1 MDELDSAIEK
11 LIEYSKEKR
20 SISWDE
26 LNGMLPSEI
35 LNSDKMETVLSEL
48 AKNNIQ
54 LKDDTDE
61 LDKVEDDE
69 DFVLD
74 SDDDDEGVQ
83 DEDAQKV
90 ADEDSGKKRLISG
103 DKDSGGDDP
112 VRLYLREIGKENLLT
127 AEQEVELSKKMEDGE
142 NIIKDVIKKS
152 GILIPE
158 FYNIGVK
165 AFSRIDI
172 QPGRNRK
179 EINEEMTEKRRLK
192 TCYSEYI
199 KPVFADM
206 KAYMQLKKQ
215 LYETDQTN
223 QIFNDPQLMAL
234 REKIMVSLQRVEIQS
249 EEIERFSS
257 RFLDATRRIS
267 EYHNRQD
274 KKAKE
279 LRITDFSDLRS
290 LGKRIAMK
298 SERAKLEADL
308 GISADE
314 IREIY
319 TQIQKISRKLRKLEY
334 EFENDVSEI
343 ISMSKEINRGRR
355 MMKEAKNRLINA
367 NLRLVV
373 SIAKKY
379 TNRGLQFFDL
389 VQEGNIGL
397 IKAVEKFEYRKGYK
411 FSTYATWWIRQ
422 AITRSISDQARTIR
436 VPVHMIE
443 QINKVVRESRQLMQ
457 KLGREPTDDEIAQQ
471 LGWPLARVKQV
482 KNVAR
487 EPISLETPIG
497 EEEDSILGDF
507 IEDKE
512 VENPATQT
520 AFTLLQEQL
529 RTVLNTLPPREQEVL
544 KMRFGLED
552 GYSLTLEEVGLYFDV
567 TRERIRQIEAK
578 ALRRL
583 RHPRRAN
590 GLRDYIET

>member
-26 LNGMLPSEI
+26 LNGMLSSEI
-35 LNSDKMETVLSEL
+35 LNSDKMEVVLSEL

-54 LKDDTDE
+54 LEDDTDE
-61 LDKVEDDE
+61 LDKVEDDD

-74 SDDDDEGVQ
+74 SDDDDDAVQ

-90 ADEDSGKKRLISG
+90 AEEDSGKKRLISG

-215 LYETDQTN
+215 LYESDQTN
-223 QIFNDPQLMAL
+223 QIFNDPQLVAL

-257 RFLDATRRIS
+257 RFIDATRRIS
-267 EYHNRQD
+267 EYRNRQD

-373 SIAKKY
+373 SIAKK
-379 TNRGLQFFDL
+379 
-389 VQEGNIGL
+389 
-397 IKAVEKFEYRKGYK
+397 
-411 FSTYATWWIRQ
+411 
-422 AITRSISDQARTIR
+422 
-436 VPVHMIE
+436 
-443 QINKVVRESRQLMQ
+443 
-457 KLGREPTDDEIAQQ
+457 
-471 LGWPLARVKQV
+471 
-482 KNVAR
+482 
-487 EPISLETPIG
+487 
-497 EEEDSILGDF
+497 
-507 IEDKE
+507 
-512 VENPATQT
+512 
-520 AFTLLQEQL
+520 
-529 RTVLNTLPPREQEVL
+529 
-544 KMRFGLED
+544 
-552 GYSLTLEEVGLYFDV
+552 
-567 TRERIRQIEAK
+567 
-578 ALRRL
+578 
-583 RHPRRAN
+583 
-590 GLRDYIET
+590 

>member
-223 QIFNDPQLMAL
+223 QIFNDPQLVAL

-343 ISMSKEINRGRR
+343 ISMSREINRGRR

-422 AITRSISDQARTIR
+422 AITHAIADKSRLIR
-436 VPVHMIE
+436 VPIHMVE
-443 QINKVVRESRQLMQ
+443 TINKISNARNELIVGEEQ
-457 KLGREPTDDEIAQQ
+457 EPTVEEIAKAVD
-471 LGWPLARVKQV
+471 LPSGKVKGLLS
-482 KNVAR
+482 VAR
-487 EPISLETPIG
+487 QPVSMQMSVGSSDDATME
-497 EEEDSILGDF
+497 DF
-507 IEDKE
+507 IEDDDADCPVTMAADSVVKDNLRAVIKE
-512 VENPATQT
+512 ALTE
-520 AFTLLQEQL
+520 
-529 RTVLNTLPPREQEVL
+529 REQAIL
-544 KMRFGLED
+544 MMRFGLDD
-552 GYSLTLEEVGLYFDV
+552 GGAPKTLEDVGKCFDV

-578 ALRRL
+578 ALKKL
-583 RHPRRAN
+583 RHPS
-590 GLRDYIET
+590 YIKRLECI

>member
-35 LNSDKMETVLSEL
+35 LNSDKMEVVLSEL

-54 LKDDTDE
+54 LEDDTDE
-61 LDKVEDDE
+61 LDKVEDDD

-74 SDDDDEGVQ
+74 SDDDDDTVQ
-83 DEDAQKV
+83 DEDAQKI
-90 ADEDSGKKRLISG
+90 AEEDSGKKRLISG

-223 QIFNDPQLMAL
+223 QIFNDPQLVAL

-257 RFLDATRRIS
+257 RFLDATRRIG
-267 EYHNRQD
+267 EYRNRQD

-422 AITRSISDQARTIR
+422 AITRAIADQARTIR
-436 VPVHMIE
+436 IPVHMVETIH
-443 QINKVVRESRQLMQ
+443 KVSRYSRQMLQ
-457 KLGREPTDDEIAQQ
+457 ELGREATAEEIGEKMGMSAEKVREIMKIAQD
-471 LGWPLARVKQV
+471 PV
-482 KNVAR
+482 
-487 EPISLETPIG
+487 SLETPIG
-497 EEEDSILGDF
+497 EEEDSHLGDF
-507 IEDKE
+507 IQDEDTPAPADAASQTILRE
-512 VENPATQT
+512 VIERELH
-520 AFTLLQEQL
+520 TL
-529 RTVLNTLPPREQEVL
+529 TPREERVIKL
-544 KMRFGLED
+544 RFGLYD
-552 GYSLTLEEVGLYFDV
+552 GRTRTLEEVGKEFDI

-578 ALRRL
+578 ALRKL
-583 RHPRRAN
+583 RHPSRARHLK
-590 GLRDYIET
+590 GFLD

>member
-11 LIEYSKEKR
+11 LIEYGRAKH

-26 LNGMLPSEI
+26 LSGMLPPDI
-35 LNSDKMETVLSEL
+35 LNSDKMEAVLSEL

-54 LKDDTDE
+54 LEDDSD
-61 LDKVEDDE
+61 LDKADEEDA
-69 DFVLD
+69 FVLEA
-74 SDDDDEGVQ
+74 DDDEPPAP
-83 DEDAQKV
+83 DDDAQK
-90 ADEDSGKKRLISG
+90 AIEEDNSKKRLVSG
-103 DKDSGGDDP
+103 DKESAGDDP

-142 NIIKDVIKKS
+142 NIIKDVIKRS

-158 FYNIGVK
+158 FYSIGVR
-165 AFSRIDI
+165 AFSRVDMQ

-206 KAYMQLKKQ
+206 KAYMQLKRQ
-215 LYETDQTN
+215 LYESDQTN
-223 QIFNDPQLMAL
+223 RIFGDSRLVAL
-234 REKIMVSLQRVEIQS
+234 REKIMVSLQNVEIQS

-257 RFLDATRRIS
+257 RFLDATHRIG
-267 EYHNRQD
+267 EYRSRQD

-279 LRITDFSDLRS
+279 LRISDFGDLRS

-298 SERAKLEADL
+298 SERAKLEEDL

-319 TQIQKISRKLRKLEY
+319 TQIQKISRKLRRLEY
-334 EFENDVSEI
+334 EFENEVSEI
-343 ISMSKEINRGRR
+343 ISMSKEIDRGRR

-397 IKAVEKFEYRKGYK
+397 I
-411 FSTYATWWIRQ
+411 
-422 AITRSISDQARTIR
+422 
-436 VPVHMIE
+436 
-443 QINKVVRESRQLMQ
+443 
-457 KLGREPTDDEIAQQ
+457 
-471 LGWPLARVKQV
+471 
-482 KNVAR
+482 
-487 EPISLETPIG
+487 
-497 EEEDSILGDF
+497 
-507 IEDKE
+507 
-512 VENPATQT
+512 
-520 AFTLLQEQL
+520 
-529 RTVLNTLPPREQEVL
+529 
-544 KMRFGLED
+544 
-552 GYSLTLEEVGLYFDV
+552 
-567 TRERIRQIEAK
+567 
-578 ALRRL
+578 
-583 RHPRRAN
+583 
-590 GLRDYIET
+590 